1 MISAPISDSAGSHG
15 ERGPSAHPGE
25 ARGFSL
31 PELLI
36 VLVVVGV
43 MSVVVVPHIEV
54 LKYRMDGS
62 VRGFTT
68 ALVMAQRS
76 AVNRQHD
83 VVVAFDT
90 AQRRI
95 RLHQDANND
104 GVVDAGER
112 IRYVTLDEGVRFGL
126 GSAPSLTAEASDAV
140 NFTDAQDGLPAVRFH
155 RNGSASTQGSF
166 YLTSDRAIAGGY
178 EKDTRAVEV
187 ERSTGRATWYTYD
200 PPAWK
205 QGF

>member
-1 MISAPISDSAGSHG
+1 
-15 ERGPSAHPGE
+15 
-25 ARGFSL
+25 

-54 LKYRMDGS
+54 FKYRMDGS

-95 RLHQDANND
+95 RIHQDANND

-187 ERSTGRATWYTYD
+187 ARSTGRATWYTYD